1 MQMFNLTILLWSRCL
16 SALRH
21 LRSPRRRMAGDA
33 GQTTAEYALMLIAAA
48 ALAVVVIG
56 WISRTD
62 AISKLFELV
71 LSHVSGNV
79 G

>member
-1 MQMFNLTILLWSRCL
+1 MFNLTILLWSWCL
-16 SALRH
+16 GALRH

-62 AISKLFELV
+62 AIGKLFELV

>member
-1 MQMFNLTILLWSRCL
+1 MFNMAMLLWSWWLATVRSFRRPVPRC
-16 SALRH
+16 
-21 LRSPRRRMAGDA
+21 AGDD

-56 WISRTD
+56 WISKTD
-62 AISKLFELV
+62 AIGKLFELV
-71 LSHVSGNV
+71 LKHVAGSV

>member
-1 MQMFNLTILLWSRCL
+1 MFSLTILLWSWCL
-16 SALRH
+16 TARRPV
-21 LRSPRRRMAGDA
+21 RSRRQRLAGDA

-62 AISKLFELV
+62 AIGKLFELV
-71 LSHVSGNV
+71 MSHVTGNI

>member
-1 MQMFNLTILLWSRCL
+1 MFNLTIFVWSWCL
-16 SALRH
+16 TAVRH
-21 LRSPRRRMAGDA
+21 VRARRHRMVDDA

-62 AISKLFELV
+62 AIGKLFELV
-71 LSHVSGNV
+71 MSHVSGNI